1 MSELIKIPIITEA
14 NMRGKTI
21 GELSDR
27 PNQTSRFGQGL
38 TAQELKERF
47 DAFPELIKNKINDI
61 IKMISSKD
69 ATKYIRLP
77 SGEES
82 SLYDFL
88 KLFGEKQSE
97 EDQSIADFIYA
108 MYALKNETEEQSHS
122 ISEILDQIAKDI
134 ASLKAG
140 GTTPP
145 EDGGGDEGG
154 DSGGTTPPEGG
165 GGDEG
170 GDSGGTTP
178 PDGGGD
184 EGGDSG
190 GTTPPE
196 EDEEET
202 YIEKTFTG
210 YSLEVPEGVAE
221 NAAIVSVGSRAKVS
235 MNIFSWK
242 GLKEENVGVIS
253 LSSSQESQMFF
264 PQPGKTYDITL
275 RGGGFEDESEQ
286 IKIYMLINE
295 NANISPELIATLTKT
310 SSKSTATYIFPE
322 DLSPEDCKFA
332 KLRIVALNAIDGRL
346 HIDPPIIVPK
356 GEAAMDIG
364 AHGGTQVLG
373 YTCANDFAMPNDTI
387 KAKCPSFGYG
397 YFDYL
402 NTIDF
407 DNDQY
412 VQKVVAVEDDGKG
425 WAETLSGGVYE
436 KTVTGVKPK
445 GGYDSIYCN
454 LFRPCE
460 NARLDTTGN
469 CISVRANG
477 EDCLISVRLRE
488 DVTLEDFKAYI
499 EGNLFYM
506 IRLAEPNT
514 VDLSELEYAD
524 PTIEVAPGALIRLA
538 DESQANY
545 HKTTVQ
551 FLKVEE
557 A

>member
-1 MSELIKIPIITEA
+1 MSELKKIPIITEA

-47 DAFPELIKNKINDI
+47 DAFPALIKDKINDI
-61 IKMISSKD
+61 IKMISSND

-88 KLFGEKQSE
+88 NLFGVKQSE

-140 GTTPP
+140 GTIPP
-145 EDGGGDEGG
+145 EDGGDE
-154 DSGGTTPPEGG
+154 
-165 GGDEG
+165 
-170 GDSGGTTP
+170 
-178 PDGGGD
+178 GGD

-210 YSLEVPEGVAE
+210 ASLEVPEGVAE

-235 MNIFSWK
+235 MNILPLH
-242 GLKEENVGVIS
+242 GLTIS
-253 LSSSQESQMFF
+253 DDDTIIIDSYEFTPIFF
-264 PQPGKTYDITL
+264 PQPGKSYDIILNVVSVPYEETYMQVYL
-275 RGGGFEDESEQ
+275 GENDE
-286 IKIYMLINE
+286 KIE
-295 NANISPELIATLTKT
+295 TLIATLKRPNMSTTVKYT
-310 SSKSTATYIFPE
+310 FSGNVNYARLRFVTVGAYSGKSYIM
-322 DLSPEDCKFA
+322 
-332 KLRIVALNAIDGRL
+332 
-346 HIDPPIIVPK
+346 PPIIVPS

-397 YFDYL
+397 YSDYL
-402 NTIDF
+402 NTINF

-412 VQKVVAVEDDGKG
+412 VQNVVAVEDDGEG
-425 WAETLSGGVYE
+425 WAETLLGDVYE
-436 KTVTGVKPK
+436 KTIKGVKPK

-460 NARLDTTGN
+460 NVRQDLTGN

-488 DVTLEDFKAYI
+488 DKDNPVTLEDFKAYI

-506 IRLAEPNT
+506 IRLAEPNI
-514 VDLSELEYAD
+514 VDLSGLEYAD

-538 DESQANY
+538 DESQANS

>member
-1 MSELIKIPIITEA
+1 MSELKKIPIITEA

-38 TAQELKERF
+38 TAQELKEQF
-47 DAFPELIKNKINDI
+47 DAFPALIKDKINDI

-77 SGEES
+77 SEEES

-88 KLFGEKQSE
+88 NLFGEKQSE

-140 GTTPP
+140 GTNPP

-154 DSGGTTPPEGG
+154 DGGGTTPPE
-165 GGDEG
+165 D
-170 GDSGGTTP
+170 
-178 PDGGGD
+178 GGD

-196 EDEEET
+196 EDEKET

-210 YSLEVPEGVAE
+210 ASLEVPEGVAE

-242 GLKEENVGVIS
+242 GLKDENEGRIQ

-275 RGGGFEDESEQ
+275 SGGGFEDESEQ
-286 IKIYMLINE
+286 IKIYMLIYE
-295 NANISPELIATLTKT
+295 NVNTSTELIATLTKT

-397 YFDYL
+397 YSDYL
-402 NTIDF
+402 NTINF

-412 VQKVVAVEDDGKG
+412 VQNVEAVKDDGEG

-436 KTVTGVKPK
+436 KTIKGVKPK

-460 NARLDTTGN
+460 NARLDPTGN

-538 DESQANY
+538 DASQANY

>member
-1 MSELIKIPIITEA
+1 MSELIKIQPITDA

-47 DAFPELIKNKINDI
+47 DAFPALIKDKINDI

-77 SGEES
+77 SVEES

-88 KLFGEKQSE
+88 NLFGEKQSE

-140 GTTPP
+140 GTIPP

-154 DSGGTTPPEGG
+154 DGGGTTPPE
-165 GGDEG
+165 
-170 GDSGGTTP
+170 
-178 PDGGGD
+178 GGGD

-242 GLKEENVGVIS
+242 GLKEDNEGWIY
-253 LSSSQESQMFF
+253 LSYSKESQMFF
-264 PQPGKTYDITL
+264 PQPGNTYDITL
-275 RGGGFEDESEQ
+275 EGGGFEDEDDQIHFYIHENDNQESELLA
-286 IKIYMLINE
+286 I
-295 NANISPELIATLTKT
+295 LTK
-310 SSKSTATYIFPE
+310 KSRSITVKCKFSE
-322 DLSPEDCKFA
+322 SVKFA
-332 KLRIVALNAIDGRL
+332 KLRIVGVNTIAGRL
-346 HIDPPIIVPK
+346 FVLPPIIVPS

-397 YFDYL
+397 YSDYL

-412 VQKVVAVEDDGKG
+412 VQNVVAVEDDGEG
-425 WAETLSGGVYE
+425 WAETLSGDVYE
-436 KTVTGVKPK
+436 KTIKGVKPK

-460 NARLDTTGN
+460 NVRKDLTGN

-488 DVTLEDFKAYI
+488 DKDNPVTLEDFKAYI

-506 IRLAEPNT
+506 IRLAESNI

>member
-1 MSELIKIPIITEA
+1 MSELKKIPIITEA

-47 DAFPELIKNKINDI
+47 DAFPELIKDKINDI

-77 SGEES
+77 SVEES

-88 KLFGEKQSE
+88 NLFGVKQSE

-122 ISEILDQIAKDI
+122 VSEILDQIAKDI

-145 EDGGGDEGG
+145 EDGGGD
-154 DSGGTTPPEGG
+154 D
-165 GGDEG
+165 
-170 GDSGGTTP
+170 GGTTP

-235 MNIFSWK
+235 MNI
-242 GLKEENVGVIS
+242 LS
-253 LSSSQESQMFF
+253 LGNLRPVHGNTIDIYKSEFTPKF
-264 PQPGKTYDITL
+264 YPQPATEYEIYLQRSPNSYNVD
-275 RGGGFEDESEQ
+275 EDVDVAILEKSEGETSYIRHVIAILKREDTEQ
-286 IKIYMLINE
+286 IKVSWTSSYNCNCAYLG
-295 NANISPELIATLTKT
+295 LTKRET
-310 SSKSTATYIFPE
+310 NFFVRVYT
-322 DLSPEDCKFA
+322 
-332 KLRIVALNAIDGRL
+332 
-346 HIDPPIIVPK
+346 PIIVPK
-356 GEAAMDIG
+356 GGEALEIG
-364 AHGGTQVLG
+364 LLEPTLIEGYVGETIFDFPNEATQG
-373 YTCANDFAMPNDTI
+373 
-387 KAKCPSFGYG
+387 KCNYLGYG
-397 YFDYL
+397 YGSYL
-402 NTIDF
+402 NKIDF
-407 DNDQY
+407 ENNKYIQNVY
-412 VQKVVAVEDDGKG
+412 VASYPGQDWEKEVDDPCIFKKTYDTVK
-425 WAETLSGGVYE
+425 TLNGA
-436 KTVTGVKPK
+436 
-445 GGYDSIYCN
+445 DSIYCN
-454 LFRPCE
+454 LFRPCK
-460 NARLDTTGN
+460 NVLTDGVGN
-469 CISVRANG
+469 CISATMENDMCVVRVRTR
-477 EDCLISVRLRE
+477 EKISLA
-488 DVTLEDFKAYI
+488 DFNAYI
-499 EGNLFYM
+499 SDTFPYNLAFM
-506 IRLAEPNT
+506 IRLAEPVET
-514 VDLSELEYAD
+514 DLTKELEAVD
-524 PTIEVAPGALIRLA
+524 PILTVAPGGSIYLKGKK
-538 DESQANY
+538 QANF
-545 HKTTVQ
+545 HETKVR
-551 FLKVEE
+551 FLKVGE